1 MTTLSYHKISRWTAA
16 CVAAIALSSC
26 GTHKMNYDFRELAV
40 AAITLDMDIEMNDNH
55 RLYIEAAD
63 WIGTPYRY
71 GGRTKKGVDCSG
83 LTSAIYRKVY
93 RKKLSR
99 SSEEQRDRDC
109 RKVAKRNLKEG
120 DLVFFHNG
128 KKKRKASHVGI
139 YLKDGRFVHAS
150 SSVGVVVSSL
160 NEKYYDNHWLQG
172 GRVE

>member
-71 GGRTKKGVDCSG
+71 GKEWTARDLHRLYTERCTGR
-83 LTSAIYRKVY
+83 
-93 RKKLSR
+93 
-99 SSEEQRDRDC
+99 
-109 RKVAKRNLKEG
+109 N
-120 DLVFFHNG
+120 
-128 KKKRKASHVGI
+128 
-139 YLKDGRFVHAS
+139 
-150 SSVGVVVSSL
+150 
-160 NEKYYDNHWLQG
+160 
-172 GRVE
+172 